1 MKSNAEKDV
10 PTILVADD
18 DRTVRMMLRLILQ
31 KEGYKVIEA
40 ENGEQCMNNY
50 HKEHPDMVLLD
61 AIMPL
66 LDGFSCCK
74 QIKNLPGGDRI
85 PVLMITALE
94 DQKSVDRA
102 FASGAVDYITKPL
115 YPPVLTRRLRRILE
129 ATWAE
134 QSLRESEQRY
144 RTVVNNLKEVI
155 LQMDREGN
163 ISFLNPAWQNITGF
177 THEDT
182 LGKNFLE
189 FIHPDSRKQHIK
201 QFHNLIQ
208 RKFQE
213 CHYQLRYLLSNGGFG
228 WMEIYLSSLIIE
240 NNYLSGVLATVNDI
254 TERKSREQHQKI
266 KYIITAI
273 LAKFPDLEIAASK
286 IIQAICGILGWD
298 LGEFWLFDQK
308 ADALHLLAVWH
319 LKTKN
324 LQAFQEATEEILFLD
339 KKGEITK
346 ELWSKVQPILEVN
359 YPNSQGL
366 ERQEFARI
374 FGLKSRVI
382 IPIFSGEEKLGVIT
396 FFSRSI
402 KHYPEEEIKNIT
414 SLSSEIGH
422 FIKRKQAEEN
432 LQHQNLILQSELNQ
446 AAEYVRSLLANPL
459 ITDYLNINWNFLPSQ
474 QLGGDIFDYYWLD
487 SKHLVVYLLD
497 VSGHGLRSALL
508 SVSVLN
514 LLRSQSLYN
523 TDFYQPATVLTE
535 LNRVFQMGYNGDDY
549 FTIWY
554 GVYNVED
561 RQLFYA
567 SAGHP
572 PSILVANSSVT
583 KLLTPSLPIGMLPD
597 IYYDERFCQM
607 PADSSLYI
615 FSDGVY
621 EIQQKDGAIWGLENF
636 ISFISNNKNNT
647 IDTIFNKINE
657 LRIKPKLDDDAS
669 LLQISFI

>member
-1 MKSNAEKDV
+1 MKSNAKKDV

-31 KEGYKVIEA
+31 REGYKVIEA
-40 ENGEQCMNNY
+40 ENGEECMNKY
-50 HKEHPDMVLLD
+50 HKENPDMVLLD

-66 LDGFSCCK
+66 LDGFSCCQ

-85 PVLMITALE
+85 PILMITALE
-94 DQKSVDRA
+94 DKESVDRA
-102 FASGAVDYITKPL
+102 FAVGAIDYITKPL

-163 ISFLNPAWQNITGF
+163 ITFLNPAWENITGF
-177 THEDT
+177 TLEDS
-182 LGKNFLE
+182 LSKNFLE

-228 WMEIYLSSLIIE
+228 WMEIYLSSLLID
-240 NNYLSGVLATVNDI
+240 NNYLGGVLATVSDI
-254 TERKSREQHQKI
+254 TERKSRERHQKT

-273 LAKFPDLEIAASK
+273 LAKFPNLEIAASK

-298 LGEFWLFDQK
+298 LGEFWLFDGK
-308 ADALHLLAVWH
+308 TDVLHLLAVWH
-319 LKTKN
+319 LKSKE
-324 LQAFQEATEEILFLD
+324 LQAFQEATEEILSLD
-339 KKGEITK
+339 KKGEITGK
-346 ELWSKVQPILEVN
+346 LWGIVQPILEVSYLN
-359 YPNSQGL
+359 NQGL
-366 ERQEFARI
+366 ERQELAAK
-374 FGLKSRVI
+374 FGLKSVVI
-382 IPIFSGEEKLGVIT
+382 IPIFSGEEKLGIIT

-402 KHYPEEEIKNIT
+402 QPYPEEEIINIT

-446 AAEYVRSLLANPL
+446 AAEYVRSLLASPL
-459 ITDYLNINWNFLPSQ
+459 ITDRININWNFIPSQ

-487 SKHLVVYLLD
+487 NKHLVVYLLD

-523 TDFYQPATVLTE
+523 TDFYQPATVLAE

-561 RQLFYA
+561 RELFYA

-572 PSILVANSSVT
+572 PSILLAKSSVSQ
-583 KLLTPSLPIGMLPD
+583 LVTPSIPIGMLPD
-597 IYYDERFCQM
+597 IYYDERFCEI
-607 PADSSLYI
+607 PAGSSLYI
-615 FSDGVY
+615 FSDGLY
-621 EIQQKDGAIWGLENF
+621 EIQQKDGTIWGLENF
-636 ISFISNNKNNT
+636 ISFISEDKKNS

-657 LRIKPKLDDDAS
+657 LKIKPRLDDDAS
-669 LLQISFI
+669 LLHISFI